1 MDTPLN
7 LAHQQQRKADSF
19 LKLGKYDES
28 ISCHQKAT
36 DLLKEALMQT
46 SSEKARESL
55 ELQLNYHIR
64 QQAVVRHRQHQYETI
79 LKAKENI
86 SNQINTGVIT
96 KTSNTESPRS
106 LKIGIETAIYQTM
119 AENDSLLQ
127 FLLHHPVNN
136 GDRTAE
142 NMNDSKD
149 ANNFFDISQSGV
161 KMPKDDKMII
171 EELRVNNCE
180 LRSLIQQLITELDQE
195 SQNSEQLREENE
207 KLHKMIE
214 DLQRMNINN
223 CMRHLPVHITVDS
236 NSPYMFSPVTEL
248 SPDGSMRDLPTLPP
262 LDFPTFDFNS

>member
-19 LKLGKYDES
+19 LKLGKFDES
-28 ISCHQKAT
+28 VACHQKAT
-36 DLLKEALMQT
+36 DLLKEALLQT
-46 SSEKARESL
+46 NSEKAKESL
-55 ELQLNYHIR
+55 ELQLNYHVR

-79 LKAKENI
+79 LKAKETL
-86 SNQINTGVIT
+86 SNQINTGAI
-96 KTSNTESPRS
+96 SNAANVESPRS
-106 LKIGIETAIYQTM
+106 LKIGIETAIYRTM

-127 FLLHHPVNN
+127 VLMYRPSTN
-136 GDRTAE
+136 GDKIVE

-149 ANNFFDISQSGV
+149 TTNLSDIAQSAV

-171 EELRVNNCE
+171 EELRMNNCE
-180 LRSLIQQLITELDQE
+180 LRNLVQQLITELEQE
-195 SQNSEQLREENE
+195 NRNSEQLREENE
-207 KLHKMIE
+207 KLHKMID

-248 SPDGSMRDLPTLPP
+248 SPGGSMRDLPTLPP
-262 LDFPTFDFNS
+262 LDLPTFDFNT